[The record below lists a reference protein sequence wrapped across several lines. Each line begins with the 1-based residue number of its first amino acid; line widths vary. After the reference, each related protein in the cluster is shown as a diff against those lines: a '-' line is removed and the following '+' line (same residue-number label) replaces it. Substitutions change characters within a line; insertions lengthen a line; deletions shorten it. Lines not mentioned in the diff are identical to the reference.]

1 MYLRSMELR
10 TSAGLTVVHPER
22 YIHTLDLLQMVGF
35 GEGRWQQRL
44 FEIVLLQCLDGVLLA
59 QLEGKHKVGLQNT
72 AELPR
77 KYRRISA
84 VRAGRGRSRRIAE
97 QLRTTRRTA
106 VGLHAGR
113 VRAPVLAQ
121 AGRIPVR
128 AVCGSLLFFR
138 FGRFLSRLRFFP
150 LLCRFR
156 RFCFFFCVERFNFCD
171 IEA

>member
-1 MYLRSMELR
+1 MYSGGMELCA
-10 TSAGLTVVHPER
+10 SAGLAVVHPER
-22 YIHTLDLLQMVGF
+22 YIHAFDLLQMVGF

-44 FEIVLLQCLDGVLLA
+44 FSIVLLQRLDGVLLA

-77 KYRRISA
+77 KYRRVSA

-121 AGRIPVR
+121 TGSIPVR
-128 AVCGSLLFFR
+128 AVCGSLLVFR
-138 FGRFLSRLRFFP
+138 FGRFLSRFCLFLLLR
-150 LLCRFR
+150 RFR

>member
-10 TSAGLTVVHPER
+10 TSAGLAVVHPER

-44 FEIVLLQCLDGVLLA
+44 FEIVLLQCLDGILLA
-59 QLEGKHKVGLQNT
+59 QLEGKHKVGLQN
-72 AELPR
+72 AGELPR

-84 VRAGRGRSRRIAE
+84 IRAGRGCGRRVAE
-97 QLRTTRRTA
+97 QLRAARRAA
-106 VGLHAGR
+106 VGLHADR
-113 VRAPVLAQ
+113 IRAPVLAQ
-121 AGRIPVR
+121 TGSIPVR

-138 FGRFLSRLRFFP
+138 FGRFLGRFRFFL

-156 RFCFFFCVERFNFCD
+156 RFCFFFRVERFNFCD

>member
-44 FEIVLLQCLDGVLLA
+44 FEIVLLQCLDGILLA
-59 QLEGKHKVGLQNT
+59 QLEGQHKIGLQNA
-72 AELPR
+72 AELSR
-77 KYRRISA
+77 KHRRVST
-84 VRAGRGRSRRIAE
+84 VWAGCGCSRCVAE
-97 QLRTTRRTA
+97 QFRTA
-106 VGLHAGR
+106 RWAAVGFHVGR